1 LLYFYGEG
9 TLQYIACLLSAYF
22 LVLCG
27 YFDFVNNQILSLGFW
42 KERKKKSESKGPWD
56 HPVIS
61 KSQRIFTSFMKEL
74 AKKEARVTGQF
85 FHYYFIFLFP

>member
-9 TLQYIACLLSAYF
+9 TLQYSACLLSAYF

-27 YFDFVNNQILSLGFW
+27 YFDFVNNQILSLGFL
-42 KERKKKSESKGPWD
+42 KERGKTKSELKGPWD

-61 KSQRIFTSFMKEL
+61 KKVKESSQVS
-74 AKKEARVTGQF
+74 
-85 FHYYFIFLFP
+85 